1 MGREARHS
9 MVIHEISIRKVQK
22 KDYKKVIK
30 ICIDSFPEEDAE
42 EIITRL
48 FEIEH
53 FYVAEFGEEE
63 VVVGF
68 VAFGIYSIKTTHI
81 MILAVES
88 AYRRKGIG
96 SKLLERAIEITE
108 MLPINLIRL
117 EVRLTNTSAIKFYE
131 EYGFKIAGIVEQYYD
146 DMSDAYLMTRKMKKI

>member
-1 MGREARHS
+1 
-9 MVIHEISIRKVQK
+9 
-22 KDYKKVIK
+22 
-30 ICIDSFPEEDAE
+30 
-42 EIITRL
+42 
-48 FEIEH
+48 
-53 FYVAEFGEEE
+53 
-63 VVVGF
+63 
-68 VAFGIYSIKTTHI
+68 IYSIKTTHI

-131 EYGFKIAGIVEQYYD
+131 EYGFKIAGTIEQYYD
-146 DMSDAYLMTRKMKKI
+146 DLADAYLMKRKIKKK

>member
-1 MGREARHS
+1 MDREARHS
-9 MVIHEISIRKVQK
+9 MSEPEISIRKVQK

-30 ICIDSFPEEDAE
+30 ISIDSFPEEDAE

-53 FYVAEFGEEE
+53 FYVAELGEED

-96 SKLLERAIEITE
+96 SKLLERVVEITE

-117 EVRLTNTSAIKFYE
+117 EVRLTNTSAITFYE
-131 EYGFKIAGIVEQYYD
+131 EYGFKITGTIEQYYD
-146 DMSDAYLMTRKMKKI
+146 DLADAYLMTRKLEKK

>member
-1 MGREARHS
+1 MSEL
-9 MVIHEISIRKVQK
+9 EIRIRKVQK

-30 ICIDSFPEEDAE
+30 ISIDSFPEEDAE
-42 EIITRL
+42 EIITSL

-53 FYVAEFGEEE
+53 FYVAELGEEE

-68 VAFGIYSIKTTHI
+68 VAFGIYSIKTIHI

-96 SKLLERAIEITE
+96 SKLLE
-108 MLPINLIRL
+108 
-117 EVRLTNTSAIKFYE
+117 
-131 EYGFKIAGIVEQYYD
+131 
-146 DMSDAYLMTRKMKKI
+146 